1 MIIQIHWIQAK
12 IFSEL
17 MDSAIQFLGEEHV
30 LSHGIINEVNAECLY
45 DL

>member
-1 MIIQIHWIQAK
+1 MIQYQWIQTK

-17 MDSAIQFLGEEHV
+17 MDSAIQFLGEERV
-30 LSHGIINEVNAECLY
+30 LSRGIINEVNDECLY